1 MREGFSSALYENR
14 AEPLNEVQRTPS
26 FEVKGRKKQSVTH
39 YFNPMSKETNADADP
54 KEPKE
59 NFEDLVGKEQSAKE
73 SSDTPKEGEQSDK
86 KPDAAGEKPEEKSG
100 ETPGEEG
107 ESPKGETPKEGGE
120 PEGDKLFWDKFKTE
134 ADAKRSYD
142 EAQGKIIGQ
151 GKELNELKTHAK
163 ENEDFLATLDKALLK
178 NPELAEQL
186 KSAIAGQAKGE
197 EEDEEPEE
205 GSQENLDA
213 KIERKLEERENKVKI
228 KTERDAWIEKHP
240 EFKKPEIGHKV
251 LDLLEEEG
259 LPFTAKTLDIAYN
272 YVTKDS
278 QVKKAKEDTAK
289 ETAKREEAATLER
302 EEASAVGGGSPQS
315 KGKVPQENPFDD
327 LVGDAVNPNIV
338 RN

>member
-1 MREGFSSALYENR
+1 
-14 AEPLNEVQRTPS
+14 
-26 FEVKGRKKQSVTH
+26 
-39 YFNPMSKETNADADP
+39 MSKEINADADP

-59 NFEDLVGKEQSAKE
+59 SFEDLVGKEQSAQK

-100 ETPGEEG
+100 ETPGEKG
-107 ESPKGETPKEGGE
+107 ESPEGETPKKGGE
-120 PEGDKLFWDKFKTE
+120 PEGEKLFWDKFKSET
-134 ADAKRSYD
+134 DAKKSYD

-186 KSAIAGQAKGE
+186 KSAIAGQTKGE
-197 EEDEEPEE
+197 DEDEEPEE
-205 GSQENLDA
+205 GAQEDIDA

-228 KTERDAWIEKHP
+228 KKERDAWIEEHP

-278 QVKKAKEDTAK
+278 QVKKAKDETAK
-289 ETAKREEAATLER
+289 ETAKREEAAALER

-315 KGKVPQENPFDD
+315 KGKVPNENPFDD

>member
-1 MREGFSSALYENR
+1 
-14 AEPLNEVQRTPS
+14 
-26 FEVKGRKKQSVTH
+26 
-39 YFNPMSKETNADADP
+39 MSKETKADADP

-59 NFEDLVGKEQSAKE
+59 NFEDLVGTEQSAKE

-107 ESPKGETPKEGGE
+107 ESPEGETPEKGGE
-120 PEGDKLFWDKFKTE
+120 PEGEKLFWDKFKTE
-134 ADAKRSYD
+134 GDAKKSYG
-142 EAQGKIIGQ
+142 EAQGKIIEQ
-151 GKELNELKTHAK
+151 GKELNELKAHAK

-186 KSAIAGQAKGE
+186 KSAIAGETKGE
-197 EEDEEPEE
+197 EEDEESEE
-205 GSQENLDA
+205 GAQEKDLDA
-213 KIERKLEERENKVKI
+213 KIERKLEERENRVKI
-228 KTERDAWIEKHP
+228 KKERDAWIEKHP

-278 QVKKAKEDTAK
+278 QVKKAKEETAK

-302 EEASAVGGGSPQS
+302 EEASAVGGGSPQA
-315 KGKVPQENPFDD
+315 KGKIPNENPFDD

>member
-1 MREGFSSALYENR
+1 
-14 AEPLNEVQRTPS
+14 
-26 FEVKGRKKQSVTH
+26 
-39 YFNPMSKETNADADP
+39 MSKEINADADP

-59 NFEDLVGKEQSAKE
+59 SFEDLVGTEQSAQK

-107 ESPKGETPKEGGE
+107 ESPKGETPKKGGE
-120 PEGDKLFWDKFKTE
+120 PEGEKLFWDKFKNET
-134 ADAKRSYD
+134 DAKKSYD

-186 KSAIAGQAKGE
+186 KSAIAGQTKGE

-205 GSQENLDA
+205 GAQEDIDA

-228 KTERDAWIEKHP
+228 KKERDAWIGEHP

-278 QVKKAKEDTAK
+278 QVKKAKDETAK

-315 KGKVPQENPFDD
+315 KGKVPNENPFDD

>member
-1 MREGFSSALYENR
+1 M
-14 AEPLNEVQRTPS
+14 T
-26 FEVKGRKKQSVTH
+26 
-39 YFNPMSKETNADADP
+39 KETKADAIP
-54 KEPKE
+54 KDDKE
-59 NFEDLVGKEQSAKE
+59 TFDDLVGKDQSAKE

-100 ETPGEEG
+100 ETPGEKG
-107 ESPKGETPKEGGE
+107 ESPEGETPKKGGE
-120 PEGDKLFWDKFKTE
+120 PEGEKLFWDKFKSET
-134 ADAKRSYD
+134 DAKKSYD

-186 KSAIAGQAKGE
+186 KSAIAGQTKGE
-197 EEDEEPEE
+197 DEDEEPEE
-205 GSQENLDA
+205 GAQEDIDA

-228 KTERDAWIEKHP
+228 KKERDAWIEEHP

-272 YVTKDS
+272 YVTKES
-278 QVKKAKEDTAK
+278 QVKKAKDETAK
-289 ETAKREEAATLER
+289 ETAKREEAAALER
-302 EEASAVGGGSPQS
+302 EEASAVGGGSPQA
-315 KGKVPQENPFDD
+315 KGKIPQDANPFDD
-327 LVGDAVNPNIV
+327 LVGDSVNPNIV
-338 RN
+338 RT

>member
-1 MREGFSSALYENR
+1 
-14 AEPLNEVQRTPS
+14 
-26 FEVKGRKKQSVTH
+26 
-39 YFNPMSKETNADADP
+39 MSKETKADADP

-59 NFEDLVGKEQSAKE
+59 NFEDLVGTEQSAKE

-86 KPDAAGEKPEEKSG
+86 KPDAAGEKPGEKSG

-107 ESPKGETPKEGGE
+107 ENPEGETPKKGGE
-120 PEGDKLFWDKFKTE
+120 PEGEKLFWDKFKTE
-134 ADAKRSYD
+134 GDAKKSYG
-142 EAQGKIIGQ
+142 EAQGKIIEQ
-151 GKELNELKTHAK
+151 GKELNELRTRAK

-178 NPELAEQL
+178 SPELAEQL
-186 KSAIAGQAKGE
+186 KSAIAGETKGE
-197 EEDEEPEE
+197 EEDEEPED
-205 GSQENLDA
+205 GAQEDIDA
-213 KIERKLEERENKVKI
+213 KIERKLEERENRVKI
-228 KTERDAWIEKHP
+228 KKERDAWIGEHP

-278 QVKKAKEDTAK
+278 QVKKAKDETAK

-315 KGKVPQENPFDD
+315 KGKVPHENPFDD

>member
-1 MREGFSSALYENR
+1 
-14 AEPLNEVQRTPS
+14 
-26 FEVKGRKKQSVTH
+26 
-39 YFNPMSKETNADADP
+39 MSKEIKADADP

-59 NFEDLVGKEQSAKE
+59 NFEDLVGKEQSAKD
-73 SSDTPKEGEQSDK
+73 SAADPADKSDTPKEGEQSDK

-100 ETPGEEG
+100 ETPGEKG
-107 ESPKGETPKEGGE
+107 ESPEGETPKEGEE
-120 PEGDKLFWDKFKTE
+120 PEGEELFWDKFKTE
-134 ADAKRSYD
+134 GDAKRSYD
-142 EAQGKIIGQ
+142 EAQGKIIEQ
-151 GKELNELKTHAK
+151 GKELNEFRTRAK

-186 KSAIAGQAKGE
+186 KSAIAGEAKSKE
-197 EEDEEPEE
+197 EEEPEE
-205 GSQENLDA
+205 GAQDKDLDTL
-213 KIERKLEERENKVKI
+213 IEKKLEERENQVKI
-228 KTERDAWIEKHP
+228 KKERDAWIEKHP

-278 QVKKAKEDTAK
+278 QVKKAKEETAK

-302 EEASAVGGGSPQS
+302 EEASAIGGGSPQA
-315 KGKVPQENPFDD
+315 KGKVPNENPFDD

>member
-1 MREGFSSALYENR
+1 
-14 AEPLNEVQRTPS
+14 
-26 FEVKGRKKQSVTH
+26 
-39 YFNPMSKETNADADP
+39 MSKEIKADADP

-59 NFEDLVGKEQSAKE
+59 NFEDLVGTEQSAKE
-73 SSDTPKEGEQSDK
+73 SSDAPKEGEQSDK

-107 ESPKGETPKEGGE
+107 ESPEGETPKEGGE
-120 PEGDKLFWDKFKTE
+120 PEGEKLFWDKFKNE
-134 ADAKRSYD
+134 GDAKKSYD
-142 EAQGKIIGQ
+142 EAQGKIIEQ
-151 GKELNELKTHAK
+151 GKELNGLRTHAK

-186 KSAIAGQAKGE
+186 KSAIAGETKGG

-205 GSQENLDA
+205 PEEGAQEKDIDTL
-213 KIERKLEERENKVKI
+213 IEKKLEERENRVKI
-228 KTERDAWIEKHP
+228 KKERDAWIGEHP

-278 QVKKAKEDTAK
+278 QVKKAKEETAK

-315 KGKVPQENPFDD
+315 KGKVPNENPFDD

>member
-1 MREGFSSALYENR
+1 
-14 AEPLNEVQRTPS
+14 
-26 FEVKGRKKQSVTH
+26 
-39 YFNPMSKETNADADP
+39 MSKETKADAGP

-59 NFEDLVGKEQSAKE
+59 SFEDLVGTEQSAKE

-86 KPDAAGEKPEEKSG
+86 KPDAAAEKPEEKSG

-107 ESPKGETPKEGGE
+107 ESPEGETPKEGEE
-120 PEGDKLFWDKFKTE
+120 PEGEKLFWDKFKTE
-134 ADAKRSYD
+134 GDAKRSYD
-142 EAQGKIIGQ
+142 EAQGKIIEQ
-151 GKELNELKTHAK
+151 GKELNELRTRSK

-197 EEDEEPEE
+197 EEDKEPEE
-205 GSQENLDA
+205 GAQDKDLDA
-213 KIERKLEERENKVKI
+213 KIERKLEERENRVKI
-228 KTERDAWIEKHP
+228 KRERDAWIEKHP

-272 YVTKDS
+272 YVTKDQ
-278 QVKKAKEDTAK
+278 QVKKAKDETAK
-289 ETAKREEAATLER
+289 ETAKREEAAALER

-315 KGKVPQENPFDD
+315 KGKVPNENPFDD

-338 RN
+338 RQ

>member
-1 MREGFSSALYENR
+1 
-14 AEPLNEVQRTPS
+14 
-26 FEVKGRKKQSVTH
+26 
-39 YFNPMSKETNADADP
+39 MSKEINADADP

-59 NFEDLVGKEQSAKE
+59 SFEDLVGKEQSAQK

-100 ETPGEEG
+100 ETPGEKG
-107 ESPKGETPKEGGE
+107 ESPEGETPKKGGE
-120 PEGDKLFWDKFKTE
+120 PEGEKLFWDKFKSET
-134 ADAKRSYD
+134 DAKKSYD

-151 GKELNELKTHAK
+151 GKELNELKTSAK

-186 KSAIAGQAKGE
+186 KSAIAGQTKGE

-205 GSQENLDA
+205 GAQEDIDA

-228 KTERDAWIEKHP
+228 KKDRDAWIEKHP

-272 YVTKDS
+272 YVTKES
-278 QVKKAKEDTAK
+278 QVKKAKDETAK
-289 ETAKREEAATLER
+289 ETAKREEAAALER

-315 KGKVPQENPFDD
+315 KGKVPNENPFDD

>member
-1 MREGFSSALYENR
+1 M
-14 AEPLNEVQRTPS
+14 T
-26 FEVKGRKKQSVTH
+26 
-39 YFNPMSKETNADADP
+39 KETKADAAP
-54 KEPKE
+54 KDDKE
-59 NFEDLVGKEQSAKE
+59 TFDDLVGKDQSAKE

-107 ESPKGETPKEGGE
+107 ESPEGETPKKGGE
-120 PEGDKLFWDKFKTE
+120 PEGEKLFWDKFKSE
-134 ADAKRSYD
+134 SDAKKSYG
-142 EAQGKIIGQ
+142 EAQGKIIEQ

-186 KSAIAGQAKGE
+186 KSAIAGEAKGE

-205 GSQENLDA
+205 GAQDKDLDA
-213 KIERKLEERENKVKI
+213 KIERKLEERENRVKI
-228 KTERDAWIEKHP
+228 KRERDAWIEKHP

-272 YVTKDS
+272 YVTKES
-278 QVKKAKEDTAK
+278 QVKKAKDETAK
-289 ETAKREEAATLER
+289 ETAKREEAAALER
-302 EEASAVGGGSPQS
+302 EEASAVGGGSPQA
-315 KGKVPQENPFDD
+315 KGKVPQDANPFDD
-327 LVGDAVNPNIV
+327 LVGDSVNPNIV
-338 RN
+338 RT

>member
-1 MREGFSSALYENR
+1 
-14 AEPLNEVQRTPS
+14 
-26 FEVKGRKKQSVTH
+26 
-39 YFNPMSKETNADADP
+39 MSKEIKADADP

-59 NFEDLVGKEQSAKE
+59 NFEDLVGTEQSAKE
-73 SSDTPKEGEQSDK
+73 SSDAPKEGEQSDK

-107 ESPKGETPKEGGE
+107 ESPEGETPKEGGE
-120 PEGDKLFWDKFKTE
+120 PEGEKLFWDKFKNE
-134 ADAKRSYD
+134 ADAKKSYD
-142 EAQGKIIGQ
+142 EAQGKIIEQ
-151 GKELNELKTHAK
+151 GKELNGLRTHAK

-186 KSAIAGQAKGE
+186 KSAIAGETKGG

-205 GSQENLDA
+205 PEEGAQEKDIDTL
-213 KIERKLEERENKVKI
+213 IEKKLEERENRVKI
-228 KTERDAWIEKHP
+228 KKERDAWIGEHP

-278 QVKKAKEDTAK
+278 QVKKAKEETAK

-315 KGKVPQENPFDD
+315 KGKVPNENPFDD

>member
-1 MREGFSSALYENR
+1 
-14 AEPLNEVQRTPS
+14 
-26 FEVKGRKKQSVTH
+26 
-39 YFNPMSKETNADADP
+39 MSKETKADADP

-59 NFEDLVGKEQSAKE
+59 NFEDLVGTEKSAKE
-73 SSDTPKEGEQSDK
+73 SSDTPQEGEQSDK
-86 KPDAAGEKPEEKSG
+86 KPDATGEKPEEKSG

-107 ESPKGETPKEGGE
+107 ESPEGETPKEGEEPKGE
-120 PEGDKLFWDKFKTE
+120 KLFWDKFKTE

-151 GKELNELKTHAK
+151 GKELNELKTRAK

-186 KSAIAGQAKGE
+186 KSAIVGQAKGE

-205 GSQENLDA
+205 GSQEDLDA

-228 KTERDAWIEKHP
+228 KKERDAWIEKHP

-278 QVKKAKEDTAK
+278 QVKKAKDETAK

-302 EEASAVGGGSPQS
+302 EEASAVGGGSPQA
-315 KGKVPQENPFDD
+315 KGKVPHENPFDD

-338 RN
+338 RQ